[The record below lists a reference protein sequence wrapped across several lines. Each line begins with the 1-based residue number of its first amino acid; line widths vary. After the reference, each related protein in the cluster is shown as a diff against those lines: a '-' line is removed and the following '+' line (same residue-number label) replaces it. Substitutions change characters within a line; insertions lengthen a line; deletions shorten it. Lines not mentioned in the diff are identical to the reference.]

1 MIIVS
6 ARLTKKTESILKQ
19 TTTNNILPN
28 LDDYYK
34 SPQRSEVSDDISQK
48 LKYSSQIAKKS
59 NHPHKPSSQRLDV
72 LDDDNTI
79 FPDLDNSFIYKFSQK
94 CQITKN
100 THKSS
105 QRLEILNEDYNNVLQ
120 DFDNSFIYKS
130 SQKSKSLDEITKK
143 SNHAHKSSSQIL
155 EVLDDDDNI
164 FSDPDNDLICDY
176 SQKPK
181 SLDEIIGNSLVSKT
195 SSRIL
200 GPLDDLTLESYDEL
214 DFIFDVFKN
223 SNDDQKASFVTLN
236 DIRLYFL
243 PNSEKVTSSLNIKP
257 FFECNFIILRR
268 INLYEIEKFREKQL

>member
-195 SSRIL
+195 SSFMHHQSRNC
-200 GPLDDLTLESYDEL
+200 EN
-214 DFIFDVFKN
+214 FK
-223 SNDDQKASFVTLN
+223 
-236 DIRLYFL
+236 Y
-243 PNSEKVTSSLNIKP
+243 EESSLPSYFHHHCILFQSSNIKCYGV
-257 FFECNFIILRR
+257 EVSIKMIQN
-268 INLYEIEKFREKQL
+268 